1 VLAGGRFVP
10 LSPSEVPDS
19 RDRAVANRLVTTAL
33 RHHGHLNLII
43 AHLLDR
49 GVPAKSG
56 NFDATLRLA
65 LAQLLYLPE
74 LGDHSALFL
83 AVEATKRDKRT
94 AHLAKLINAVL
105 RRAQKE
111 ADQLRE
117 APAELLFPE
126 TLRDSWIGAYGK
138 PAVIGFADALL
149 TGAALDLTL
158 KDTDPGLI
166 EALGGEV
173 VMFDTVRVES
183 RDRPIEA
190 LPGYAEG
197 QWWVQDVAASLP
209 ARLIG
214 LPAGARVLDL
224 CAAPG
229 GKTAQLCKAGYAVTA
244 LDNDTAR
251 LERLKTNLG
260 RLGYA
265 AEIVEADAASFA
277 PEQLYDAV
285 LLDAPCSATGTLRR
299 HPEVVWHRDAADI
312 AGRVALQR
320 RLLVNAAKLVAP
332 GGTLVYCVCSLEP
345 EEGVTQARWAR
356 NTIDGLEVVPIDAA
370 EIGGLNGAITQDG
383 YVRTYPGM
391 AVPGGVGGTLDGF
404 FIARFRRR

>member
-1 VLAGGRFVP
+1 MP
-10 LSPSEVPDS
+10 LSASDVPDS

-33 RHHGHLNLII
+33 RHHGHLNLILT
-43 AHLLDR
+43 HLLDR

-149 TGAALDLTL
+149 TGASLDLTL

-332 GGTLVYCVCSLEP
+332 GGALVYCVCSLEP

-383 YVRTYPGM
+383 YVR
-391 AVPGGVGGTLDGF
+391 
-404 FIARFRRR
+404 FRRVQWLRAAP

>member
-1 VLAGGRFVP
+1 MP
-10 LSPSEVPDS
+10 LSASDVPDS

-105 RRAQKE
+105 RRAQNE
-111 ADQLRE
+111 AAQLRE

-138 PAVIGFADALL
+138 PAVSGFADALL
-149 TGAALDLTL
+149 AGAPLDLTL
-158 KDTDPGLI
+158 KENDPGLI
-166 EALGGEV
+166 EALGGETI
-173 VMFDTVRVES
+173 MFDTVRVES

-244 LDNDTAR
+244 LDNDTTR
-251 LERLKTNLG
+251 LDRLKSNLG
-260 RLGYA
+260 RLAYS
-265 AEIVEADAASFA
+265 AEIVAADAASFA
-277 PEQLYDAV
+277 PEHLFDAV

-299 HPEVVWHRDAADI
+299 HPEVVWHRDASDI
-312 AGRVALQR
+312 AGRVTLQR
-320 RLLVNAAKLVAP
+320 RLLTNAAKLVAP
-332 GGTLVYCVCSLEP
+332 GGLLVYCVCSLEP

-356 NTIDGLEVVPIDAA
+356 NTIEELEVVPITAE
-370 EIGGLNGAITQDG
+370 EIGGLDGAITQDG
-383 YVRTYPGM
+383 FVRTYPGM
-391 AVPGGVGGTLDGF
+391 AVPGGAGGTLDGF
-404 FIARFRRR
+404 FVARFRRR